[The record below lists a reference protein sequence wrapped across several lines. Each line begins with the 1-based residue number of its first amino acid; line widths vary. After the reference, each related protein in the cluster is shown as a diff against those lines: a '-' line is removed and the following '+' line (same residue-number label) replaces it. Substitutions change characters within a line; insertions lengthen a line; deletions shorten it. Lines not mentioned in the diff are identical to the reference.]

1 MTLVTRLSLFFLF
14 TLAVVLAGF
23 SAALYSLAY
32 SYLHRQMDDRLEATL
47 NLLASDAEEDQDGLE
62 WEPHERLIAVGAE
75 RDDKIQWVVTD
86 GEGSRVDASKEVEAG
101 QPTSGWEAERWQLM
115 RRRLQAK
122 TKADDGAAD
131 GERRDEGRKKT
142 FPILDIVVAA
152 PRMPIQKS
160 LQTLAMVL
168 PALSLGLWLS
178 VALLGRWLCR
188 RALTPLTR
196 MAAAARTIHADDLG
210 QRLPNAGTGDELE
223 DLGRAFNDLLARLQE
238 SFERQQRFTG
248 DASHQ
253 LRTPLTAILG
263 QIEVLFRRDRPAE
276 EYERVL
282 KLVQKQAAHLRLI
295 VEMLLFLARADA
307 ETKLTQLETIDLSA
321 WLGDHLQTWVA
332 HARAADLKLEAASDG
347 LCWVRAQPP
356 LLGQLVD
363 NLLDNATKYSEP
375 GSAVVIRI
383 WKESGLAYL
392 AVEDEGCGIA
402 PDDLPHVFEAFYRSP
417 HSHRLGIAGVGLGL
431 AVAKRVAGAFGGRLS
446 AESQPGKGSRFTLQ
460 LTGVGIDAADAGQE
474 TRTWTTPA
482 I

>member
-1 MTLVTRLSLFFLF
+1 MTLVTRLSLFFLV
-14 TLAVVLAGF
+14 TLALVLAGF

-32 SYLHRQMDDRLEATL
+32 SHLHRQLDDHLEATL

-62 WEPHERLIAVGAE
+62 WEPHEHLIAVGAE
-75 RDDKIQWVVTD
+75 RDDKNQWVVTD
-86 GEGSRVDASKEVEAG
+86 GEGNRVDASKDVEAG
-101 QPTSGWEAERWQLM
+101 QPASGWDGERWQLM
-115 RRRLQAK
+115 RRRLEAK
-122 TKADDGAAD
+122 PKADGAAD
-131 GERRDEGRKKT
+131 SERRGEGRKKR
-142 FPILDIVVAA
+142 FRILDMVVAA
-152 PRMPIQKS
+152 PRRPIQKS

-168 PALSLGLWLS
+168 SALSLMLWLS

-196 MAAAARTIHADDLG
+196 MAAAARTIHAEDLG

-223 DLGRAFNDLLARLQE
+223 DLGRAFNDLLARLHE

-307 ETKLTQLETIDLSA
+307 ESKLTQLETIDLSA
-321 WLGDHLQTWVA
+321 WLADHLQTWAA
-332 HARAADLKLEAASDG
+332 HARTADLKLEAASNG
-347 LCWVRAQPP
+347 PYWVKAQPP

-375 GSAVVIRI
+375 GTAVVIRI
-383 WKESGLAYL
+383 WEESGLVFL
-392 AVEDEGCGIA
+392 AVADEGCGIT

-417 HSHRLGIAGVGLGL
+417 HSHRLGISGVGLGL
-431 AVAKRVAGAFGGRLS
+431 AVAKRVAGAFGGSLS
-446 AESQPGKGSRFTLQ
+446 AESKPGKGSRFTLQ
-460 LTGVGIDAADAGQE
+460 LPRVDTDAADVGQE

>member
-1 MTLVTRLSLFFLF
+1 MTLVTRLSLFFLV

-32 SYLHRQMDDRLEATL
+32 SHLHRQMEDRLESTL

-86 GEGSRVDASKEVEAG
+86 GQGNRVDASKDVDAG
-101 QPTSGWEAERWQLM
+101 QPASGWDAEPWQLM

-122 TKADDGAAD
+122 SKAEN
-131 GERRDEGRKKT
+131 GERRDEERKKR

-152 PRMPIQKS
+152 PRMPVQKA
-160 LQTLAMVL
+160 LQTLAIVL
-168 PALSLGLWLS
+168 SAISLVLWSS

-196 MAAAARTIHADDLG
+196 MAVAARTIHADDLG

-223 DLGRAFNDLLARLQE
+223 DLGRAFNDLLTRLHE

-263 QIEVLFRRDRPAE
+263 QIEVLFRRDRPVE
-276 EYERVL
+276 EYDRVL

-321 WLGDHLQTWVA
+321 WLADHLQTWAA
-332 HARAADLKLEAASDG
+332 HVRTADLKWDAASVG
-347 LCWVRAQPP
+347 PYWVKAQPP

-363 NLLDNATKYSEP
+363 NLLDNATKYSEA
-375 GSAVVIRI
+375 GTAVVIVI
-383 WKESGLAYL
+383 GEESGLVTL

-417 HSHRLGIAGVGLGL
+417 HSHRLGIGGVGLGL
-431 AVAKRVAGAFGGRLS
+431 AVAKRVAGALGGRLT
-446 AESQPGKGSRFTLQ
+446 AESQLGKGSRFTLQ
-460 LTGVGIDAADAGQE
+460 LPRVGVGAADAGLE
-474 TRTWTTPA
+474 TRTWTTP
-482 I
+482 II